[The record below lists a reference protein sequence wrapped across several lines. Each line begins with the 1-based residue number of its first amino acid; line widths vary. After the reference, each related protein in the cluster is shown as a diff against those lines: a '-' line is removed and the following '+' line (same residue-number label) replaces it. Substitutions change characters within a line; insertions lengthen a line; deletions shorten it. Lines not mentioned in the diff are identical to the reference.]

1 MAPITTANPP
11 ISSSRGVAVKSAR
24 SSAISRDGVVVKIY
38 GIPYNKDIKPH
49 PIAPTRD
56 ADVRA
61 ALDAFRSI
69 VQALRVGAGS
79 RPAGLSSAQLFA
91 LQQIA
96 AHPSL
101 SINDLAALTFT
112 HQSSV
117 SVVVQ
122 RLVAQKMVAKVAAP
136 EDRRRQCLVLT
147 AKGKAAVKR
156 APEAVQQQLIA
167 AIAALP
173 AAERRVLVRALE
185 KLAHR
190 VAPDIIATRVPM
202 LFEERG
208 RSK

>member
-1 MAPITTANPP
+1 MPTHSTPRTA
-11 ISSSRGVAVKSAR
+11 RHR
-24 SSAISRDGVVVKIY
+24 
-38 GIPYNKDIKPH
+38 
-49 PIAPTRD
+49 

-69 VQALRVGAGS
+69 VQALRLGAPGGT
-79 RPAGLSSAQLFA
+79 AGLSSAQLFA

-96 AHPSL
+96 EHPNL

-122 RLVAQKMVAKVAAP
+122 RLVARRLVVKVAAP
-136 EDRRRQCLVLT
+136 DDRRRQSLVLT
-147 AKGKAAVKR
+147 AKGRAAVTR
-156 APEAVQQQLIA
+156 APKAVQQQLIA

-173 AAERRVLVRALE
+173 AAERRALVRSLGKVA
-185 KLAHR
+185 R
-190 VAPDIIATRVPM
+190 QVAPDIVATRAPM

-208 RSK
+208 R